1 MLWFQVGASDPPSLR
16 CGAPG
21 LKCPRT
27 KLGLRKLAARA
38 NRPQLRW
45 TLSIWLLSALLSIL
59 IGLPY
64 AAGQSRGR
72 KGKPRAKAA
81 PSASPGEQSL
91 TNIPLPIGHEAKGLV
106 LPDFDADG
114 HLRGKFEAGTAQRID
129 EGHIGFEQL
138 KITTFTPEDQQD
150 LRIDMS
156 TSILDLKTRILSSK
170 ARTTIQRADF
180 NIAGDSVEFDT
191 NSRTGRLIGNVK
203 MVITDKSHLTAKPDT
218 NQ

>member
-1 MLWFQVGASDPPSLR
+1 MLWFQAAARDFDRTDSKR
-16 CGAPG
+16 RAPG
-21 LKCPRT
+21 LPVRLNRT
-27 KLGLRKLAARA
+27 SRCWFLAICLVSVIFGVSSLG
-38 NRPQLRW
+38 
-45 TLSIWLLSALLSIL
+45 
-59 IGLPY
+59 PY
-64 AAGQSRGR
+64 ASAQSKGR
-72 KGKPRAKAA
+72 KGKPRGKAP

-106 LPDFDADG
+106 LPDFDGDG
-114 HLRGKFEAGTAQRID
+114 HLRGKFEAGTAHRID
-129 EGHIGFEQL
+129 QEHIGFEQL
-138 KITTFTPEDQQD
+138 KITTYTPEDQPD

-156 TSILDLKTRILSSK
+156 TSVLDLKTRVLSSK

-203 MVITDKSHLTAKPDT
+203 MVITDKSRFTAKPDT

>member
-1 MLWFQVGASDPPSLR
+1 MLWFQVGAIDLNPPDSKLRPMNRAVRVNLR
-16 CGAPG
+16 C
-21 LKCPRT
+21 LC
-27 KLGLRKLAARA
+27 
-38 NRPQLRW
+38 W
-45 TLSIWLLSALLSIL
+45 TLSIWLLSAMLSIL
-59 IGLPY
+59 IGLPC
-64 AAGQSRGR
+64 ALAQPKS
-72 KGKPRAKAA
+72 KGKPRAKAT
-81 PSASPGEQSL
+81 PRASPGDQSL

-114 HLRGKFEAGTAQRID
+114 HLRGKFEAGTAHRID
-129 EGHIGFEQL
+129 EEHVGFEQL
-138 KITTFTPEDQQD
+138 KITTYTPEDQQD

-156 TSILDLKTRILSSK
+156 TSVLDLKTRILSSK

>member
-1 MLWFQVGASDPPSLR
+1 MLWFQAGAAGFS
-16 CGAPG
+16 
-21 LKCPRT
+21 
-27 KLGLRKLAARA
+27 RA
-38 NRPQLRW
+38 DNRRLP
-45 TLSIWLLSALLSIL
+45 A
-59 IGLPY
+59 GLPVQMNL
-64 AAGQSRGR
+64 ASGCWFLAICVLSVVLSLVILVADASAQSKKG
-72 KGKPRAKAA
+72 KGKPRGKAA
-81 PSASPGEQSL
+81 PSASPSEQSL

-114 HLRGKFEAGTAQRID
+114 HLRGKFEAGTAHRID
-129 EGHIGFEQL
+129 EGHVGFKQL
-138 KITTFTPEDQQD
+138 KITTYTPEDQQD

-156 TSILDLKTRILSSK
+156 TSVLDLKTRVLSSK

-203 MVITDKSHLTAKPDT
+203 MVITDKSHLNEKPDT